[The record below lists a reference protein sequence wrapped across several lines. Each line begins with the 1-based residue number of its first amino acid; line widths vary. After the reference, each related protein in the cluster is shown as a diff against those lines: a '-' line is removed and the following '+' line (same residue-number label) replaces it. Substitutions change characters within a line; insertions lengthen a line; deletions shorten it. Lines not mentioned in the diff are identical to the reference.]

1 MDQVKTSPSAADRRT
16 IRALAG
22 RWADV
27 AALPVMAER
36 KRGWRAL
43 HDLRPERPMILFET
57 DTVEDYVAADELVC
71 EDPVL
76 RAVEAAMRENLRHFE
91 EVGDDIVLEPWYRLG
106 WDLDDSGWGVE
117 VIQVPTEGIG
127 YTFNFPIREPA
138 DAALLQPR
146 TFSVDRD
153 GTERKRQLLDD
164 TFGDLL
170 PIRVG
175 NYDHFMVDQGAE
187 SWAGNYFIGLTWQI
201 YRFIG
206 NDGLLNWLY
215 ESPETIHAL
224 MEYMTDDRT
233 RMFSYVEEQ
242 GLIVPNTDNQLAG
255 PRAYGYVSDLPGPE
269 ASPGLLSDLWCW
281 AESQETTMISP
292 AMYAEFVLP
301 YMKRLT
307 DRFGHVYY
315 GCCEPVQDRLEMIM
329 EAMPNLRSVSV
340 PPSADFERIGEMLG
354 DRYVF
359 SRKPDPVPIS
369 MPVPN
374 WDGSKADLR
383 RTYDVAKAYDCNVSL
398 LFRDVYT
405 VGGDRSRLATWVA
418 LARSV
423 FGI

>member
-57 DTVEDYVAADELVC
+57 DTVEDYVAPDELVC

-76 RAVEAAMRENLRHFE
+76 RAVEATMRENLRHFE

-117 VIQVPTEGIG
+117 VIQVPTDGIG
-127 YTFNFPIREPA
+127 YTFDFPIRQPA

-255 PRAYGYVSDLPGPE
+255 PACLRLRLRPAWPRGLAGP
-269 ASPGLLSDLWCW
+269 SVRPV
-281 AESQETTMISP
+281 
-292 AMYAEFVLP
+292 VLGRVAGDDDDQP
-301 YMKRLT
+301 
-307 DRFGHVYY
+307 GHVRRVRAALH
-315 GCCEPVQDRLEMIM
+315 EAADR
-329 EAMPNLRSVSV
+329 PLRPRLLRLLRTGAG
-340 PPSADFERIGEMLG
+340 PPGADHGGHAQPAVGIGPTQ
-354 DRYVF
+354 R
-359 SRKPDPVPIS
+359 R
-369 MPVPN
+369 
-374 WDGSKADLR
+374 LR
-383 RTYDVAKAYDCNVSL
+383 AHR
-398 LFRDVYT
+398 RD
-405 VGGDRSRLATWVA
+405 
-418 LARSV
+418 AR
-423 FGI
+423 

>member
-1 MDQVKTSPSAADRRT
+1 MHNEYGEDRNVDQVKTSPSAADRQT

-22 RWADV
+22 RWADI

-76 RAVEAAMRENLRHFE
+76 RAVEATMRENLRHFE

-269 ASPGLLSDLWCW
+269 ASPGRLSDLWCW

-315 GCCEPVQDRLEMIM
+315 GCCEPVQDRLEIDHGGH
-329 EAMPNLRSVSV
+329 AQPALGIGPTQRRLR
-340 PPSADFERIGEMLG
+340 AH
-354 DRYVF
+354 
-359 SRKPDPVPIS
+359 
-369 MPVPN
+369 
-374 WDGSKADLR
+374 R
-383 RTYDVAKAYDCNVSL
+383 RD
-398 LFRDVYT
+398 
-405 VGGDRSRLATWVA
+405 
-418 LARSV
+418 AR
-423 FGI
+423 